1 MLPSLKKNDKSKQ
14 SKKSTE
20 ESLYGDIYDK
30 WQCLFIS
37 TCGHCDHKWTF
48 ERKVV

>member
-1 MLPSLKKNDKSKQ
+1 MFVMDVLLFLMGYLCTLPGLKKNNDKSKQ

-30 WQCLFIS
+30 
-37 TCGHCDHKWTF
+37 
-48 ERKVV
+48 